1 MAATKQNHSDS
12 QTAFQDVFD
21 AMEEWQ
27 EEMTSV
33 AERHGER
40 VLIKLSTAAKS
51 AGWPDGVVY
60 ASRDQIQLTAKAQ
73 AQALNQ
79 LTSVWRKQL
88 NNSVANS
95 TANSL
100 GHAMPLQSD
109 PVTIAANP
117 GQFWMQVATTWQKTW
132 LNAMQAWADS
142 SRQHPR

>member
-40 VLIKLSTAAKS
+40 VLTKLSTAAKS
-51 AGWPDGVVY
+51 AGWPDGVVD